1 MSKSKLSARRLLT
14 LPAISLA
21 VVSALSVFPSVAFAE
36 DGQNRQAW
44 GFPDRAAPSMAIIMK
59 QESDA
64 QSATAAGGDGGNALV
79 CGGGSGG
86 ATATANSTCVILNN
100 STGNIDVGQGSKGN
114 QTGTTNEATNGVA
127 KTQTSLSD
135 ALGPLAQ

>member
-1 MSKSKLSARRLLT
+1 MSTSKLTARRLLT

-21 VVSALSVFPSVAFAE
+21 FVSALSVFPSVSFAE

-44 GFPDRAAPSMAIIMK
+44 GFPDTSRASMAIIMK
-59 QESDA
+59 QQSDA
-64 QSATAAGGDGGNALV
+64 QSATAGGDGGNALV
-79 CGGGSGG
+79 CGGGTGG
-86 ATATANSTCVILNN
+86 ATATSNSTCVILNN
-100 STGNIDVGQGSKGN
+100 STGSIDIGQASKGN

-135 ALGPLAQ
+135 ALGPLVQ